1 MTKKTSVTIQ
11 NLPDYVL
18 SYLLTYTEKKD
29 GVHFAS
35 MNISLHHRMMK
46 HFVRSMTFGF
56 DEAIQLVHDE
66 LHAKKVLDKVHN
78 PYRQLSCFLPAE
90 WKPSINSIS
99 TLYSL
104 KVLEC
109 SYDVFNYTFLHSLD
123 KIQQLTLFPN
133 EWSNN
138 RHNTDDDD
146 SVENINNSIKPL
158 TNEGI
163 LHLLNQLSLKNRDD
177 ESSTTNLQLKHLL
190 LDGYTLPDLSSYIPS
205 LQSLELMNSS
215 TLTSIHPYYSNLH
228 KLVLRN
234 ISSISNLQLLNNIY
248 DLSLYSCNN
257 IKDIT
262 CLNNNHTIIIYDCQS
277 ILDYSHSFANSTSV
291 EIIDA
296 NEDAIIEFS
305 SKMMK
310 LESFTVS
317 TSKQVMRPILTNG
330 CNPRSLQKLTIQ
342 GYPEYTH
349 THPKIRCLKIERCN
363 DITIETALDNLQVL
377 TLTHCDISSLKGLVS
392 ASTRVVTLDHCN
404 AIKDFSYLRHVSKVS
419 ILDCAGFENVEEVDH
434 VRHLVLRAFDKEMR
448 LGSLGLLGEHVEHLE
463 LRGKIEIEGDGL
475 IGLENVPVIE
485 IASFDL
491 IESTRLEGLGNN
503 QKLVLS
509 ITNEECFEDIDEIL
523 EDMSEM
529 NDYSLTHTSSLQ
541 VILKKRIGGLC
552 M

>member
-66 LHAKKVLDKVHN
+66 LHAKKVLDKKVLDKVHN

-177 ESSTTNLQLKHLL
+177 SSSTINLQLKHLL

-349 THPKIRCLKIERCN
+349 THPKIRCLKIERW
-363 DITIETALDNLQVL
+363 
-377 TLTHCDISSLKGLVS
+377 
-392 ASTRVVTLDHCN
+392 
-404 AIKDFSYLRHVSKVS
+404 
-419 ILDCAGFENVEEVDH
+419 
-434 VRHLVLRAFDKEMR
+434 
-448 LGSLGLLGEHVEHLE
+448 
-463 LRGKIEIEGDGL
+463 KIEIEGDGL